1 MKEKCLL
8 YVCFCVSNVALAFP
22 SGPIQKLYTCNAP
35 WDHLFL
41 HTLVL
46 ETAMPTA

>member
-1 MKEKCLL
+1 
-8 YVCFCVSNVALAFP
+8 VALAFP

-46 ETAMPTA
+46 ELVVDGPAGPALAGPIFWPKMS